1 MSQKR
6 ESPAAESLL
15 TEERARSLQ
24 ANAESIQKLAESP
37 EGRKI
42 RKLLGDEQ
50 KAAKALETGDTAEL
64 KQIMERVLSTEEGR
78 RLAGRLKDLL
88 G

>member
-6 ESPAAESLL
+6 DGSAAKDLL

-37 EGRKI
+37 EGRKVK
-42 RKLLGDEQ
+42 KLLGDEQ
-50 KAAKALETGDTAEL
+50 RAAKALETGDTAEL